1 MTTFA
6 TRPSLAIANDTI
18 TSLMVSQDGTANTA
32 LNPIAVP
39 AGKIWIVK
47 TANVRQ
53 SDATARA
60 VAIEVVDASDNLIA
74 TIAGDLVTTGITGI
88 QTRFSGHLI
97 LPAGFKLRGNTV
109 GITAS
114 TPALQLT
121 GLEFNM
127 GLPSSVL
134 TLA

>member
-1 MTTFA
+1 MATFTA
-6 TRPSLAIANDTI
+6 RTSIGVANDTI
-18 TSLMVSQDGTANTA
+18 TVLTVSQDGTANTA
-32 LNPIAVP
+32 LNAITVP
-39 AGKIWIVK
+39 TGKIWIVK

-60 VAIEVVDASDNLIA
+60 VAIEVTDGTNLLA
-74 TIAGDLVTTGITGI
+74 TIAGDLVSTGITGI

-97 LPAGFKLRGNTV
+97 LPGGFQIRGNTV

-114 TPALQLT
+114 TPTLQLT
-121 GLEFNM
+121 GLEFNS